1 MNSDM
6 NHQADLTSDMNLST
20 SRLGI
25 STYLAELKRETDAHL
40 DSRLN
45 FSGDC
50 PLRLAN
56 AMRYSVLAPGKRLRP
71 TLALIA
77 AELCGGRRADAYPVC
92 VALES
97 VHSYSLIHDDLP
109 SMDNDDLRRGA
120 PTCHR
125 RFDEATAIL
134 AGDALQA
141 FAFEVL
147 ATDIKDPLIS
157 AKCVGILAQAIGPQ
171 GMVGGQADD
180 VVWASTIKNGTGAYD
195 MIGEAI
201 AVSTSDEL
209 SDSLT
214 DVPEDPR
221 RAGFAALLHKIH
233 RRKTGALIVAALK
246 LGALSVGGDDERVS
260 VLEEFGQYLGQAFQI
275 SDDLLDERGSEA
287 SMGKRVHKDVEAG
300 KLTYPSL
307 YGVDTSVELLD
318 RCAERSKDVL
328 SRASAFFDSDSL
340 AFQALRYLVDY
351 VVERKQ

>member
-1 MNSDM
+1 MTSDSSC
-6 NHQADLTSDMNLST
+6 QADLTSNLNFSARH
-20 SRLGI
+20 SNI
-25 STYLAELKRETDAHL
+25 PTYLAELKKETDLLL
-40 DSRLN
+40 DSRLH

-50 PLRLAN
+50 PLRLAS

-77 AELCGGRRADAYPVC
+77 AELCGGNRADAYPAC

-147 ATDIKDPLIS
+147 TTDIRNSQIAS
-157 AKCVGILAQAIGPQ
+157 KCVSVLAQAIGPQ

-180 VVWASTIKNGTGAYD
+180 VVWASTIQNGTGAYD
-195 MIGEAI
+195 LIGEAI
-201 AVSTSDEL
+201 AVSKSDEM
-209 SDSLT
+209 SDSLANA
-214 DVPEDPR
+214 PADPR
-221 RAGFAALLHKIH
+221 KAGFAAFLHKIH
-233 RRKTGALIVAALK
+233 RRKTGALIVASLK
-246 LGALSVGGDDERVS
+246 LGALAVGVDDERVS
-260 VLEEFGQYLGQAFQI
+260 VLEEFGENLGQAFQI

-287 SMGKRVHKDVEAG
+287 SMGKRVHKDAEAG
-300 KLTYPSL
+300 KLTYPLL
-307 YGVDTSVELLD
+307 YGVETSIELLE

-328 SRASAFFDSDSL
+328 SCASALFDSDSL
-340 AFQALRYLVDY
+340 AFPALNYLVDY